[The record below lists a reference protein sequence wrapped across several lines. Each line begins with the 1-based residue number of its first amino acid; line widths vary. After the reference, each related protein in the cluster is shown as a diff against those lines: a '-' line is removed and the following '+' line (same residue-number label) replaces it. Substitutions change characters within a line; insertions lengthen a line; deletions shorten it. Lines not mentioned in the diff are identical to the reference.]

1 MKKLGFLA
9 IVMAIMLASCKDTES
24 YSDRLNVERN
34 ATNAYLKTQR
44 VVNEVPADSV
54 FEIGK
59 DAPFYRIDPEGN
71 VYMQVLNP
79 GDRVGDRAKP
89 SQTIYFRYTRFNLE
103 EWYSTKVLGSS
114 GGNENDTHLFPIQGL
129 HTGLVGAMGLWHP
142 AAAQLSGCRV

>member
-71 VYMQVLNP
+71 VYMQVLNLY
-79 GDRVGDRAKP
+79 A
-89 SQTIYFRYTRFNLE
+89 QT
-103 EWYSTKVLGSS
+103 VLTGQHSDDKEQQH
-114 GGNENDTHLFPIQGL
+114 GGNAELGAYLGHKYGYEHEQGYE
-129 HTGLVGAMGLWHP
+129 HYKVP
-142 AAAQLSGCRV
+142 C